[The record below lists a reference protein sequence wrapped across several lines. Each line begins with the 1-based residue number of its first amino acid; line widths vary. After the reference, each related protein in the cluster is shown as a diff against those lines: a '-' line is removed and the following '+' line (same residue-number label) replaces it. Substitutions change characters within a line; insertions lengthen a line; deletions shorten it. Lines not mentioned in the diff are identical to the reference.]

1 MNIRTKASVW
11 MILLTVSA
19 FILGGIVSY
28 YFVPSGVS
36 SYRPP
41 SWSPRVETRQ
51 SGEGG
56 RIQGNESVENPKEIE
71 RRTRFVQRWKDKL
84 DLSEE
89 QTEQFRLIIT
99 VGHEKFVAASED
111 SREMYSQIR
120 RETDEEI
127 VKVLNPEQA
136 ARYKEITSEHR
147 IRKNRE
153 KESENNRGNG
163 QGRQ

>member
-19 FILGGIVSY
+19 FILGGIVTY
-28 YFVPSGVS
+28 YFLPSGFS

-41 SWSPRVETRQ
+41 PWSPRVETRQ

-56 RIQGNESVENPKEIE
+56 RIQGKESGKDPTEIE

-99 VGHEKFVAASED
+99 AGHEKFVAASED

-136 ARYKEITSEHR
+136 AQYKEITSEHR

-163 QGRQ
+163 R